1 MIRTE
6 KLIEIEVIP
15 FKNFKE
21 RLKLMRNIK
30 DAKVTIEEGYLY
42 VERLVIV

>member
-15 FKNFKE
+15 FKDFKD
-21 RLKLMRNIK
+21 RLSIMRNIK

-42 VERLVIV
+42 VERLVTI